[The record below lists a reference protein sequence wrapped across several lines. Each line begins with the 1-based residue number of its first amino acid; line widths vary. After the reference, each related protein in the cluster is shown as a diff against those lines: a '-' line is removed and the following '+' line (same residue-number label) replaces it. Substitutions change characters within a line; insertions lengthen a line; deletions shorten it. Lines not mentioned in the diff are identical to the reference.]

1 MCSLLVART
10 VTVMSR
16 FMISKVL
23 TFLVNI
29 SLLFFIEERLEIKNI
44 LIIVIAAT
52 LVTTINTAPAALSAQ
67 CDLCWYKNQ
76 TDTAPFPL
84 LLDL

>member
-29 SLLFFIEERLEIKNI
+29 SLLFFIEERLEIKNV

-67 CDLCWYKNQ
+67 CDLCWVRAKRRQ
-76 TDTAPFPL
+76 PPPPFS
-84 LLDL
+84 